1 MKNNL
6 KIKTNDI
13 LNAIKK
19 QKTFINLKNT
29 RDNHTLAQ
37 FLLSNGLISNYCFSL
52 GRKNINLGLKYDLFN
67 KPSISGFILNTSKK
81 KNKQHAFLVKNASQ
95 IQRNFA
101 INATVKGKSLL
112 FWGRFR

>member
-19 QKTFINLKNT
+19 QKTFINVKNT
-29 RDNHTLAQ
+29 RSNHALAQ
-37 FLLSNGLISNYCFSL
+37 FLLSNGLISNYCFSF
-52 GRKNINLGLKYDLFN
+52 GWKNINLSLKYDFFN

-81 KNKQHAFLVKNASQ
+81 KKQHTFLVKNASR
-95 IQRNFA
+95 IQRNFV
-101 INATVKGKSLL
+101 INATVKDKSLT
-112 FWGRFR
+112 F